1 MGGAEIF
8 VITRH
13 WITTSN
19 RVGIPR
25 QAERARVI
33 RARSDKR
40 QKALAFFVGADRPIL
55 EFRDRHGREGRE
67 LPGLAIDEYINRL
80 GQDLIPLAKRC
91 VRIMREALAVL
102 EMLRAGPS
110 HAVERSR
117 PAEAIEA
124 SPQLQKKIGLRKYA
138 SMSIEGASWPA
149 DAAPTTIA
157 SADKPSARAFFLEPA
172 VLLR

>member
-67 LPGLAIDEYINRL
+67 LPGLAITSTL
-80 GQDLIPLAKRC
+80 TGW
-91 VRIMREALAVL
+91 V
-102 EMLRAGPS
+102 
-110 HAVERSR
+110 
-117 PAEAIEA
+117 
-124 SPQLQKKIGLRKYA
+124 KI
-138 SMSIEGASWPA
+138 
-149 DAAPTTIA
+149 
-157 SADKPSARAFFLEPA
+157 
-172 VLLR
+172 

>member
-40 QKALAFFVGADRPIL
+40 QKALAFFSSELIGQSSSSGIVTAEKGAN
-55 EFRDRHGREGRE
+55 FR
-67 LPGLAIDEYINRL
+67 A
-80 GQDLIPLAKRC
+80 
-91 VRIMREALAVL
+91 
-102 EMLRAGPS
+102 S
-110 HAVERSR
+110 RST
-117 PAEAIEA
+117 
-124 SPQLQKKIGLRKYA
+124 STLTGWVKI
-138 SMSIEGASWPA
+138 
-149 DAAPTTIA
+149 
-157 SADKPSARAFFLEPA
+157 
-172 VLLR
+172 